1 MKILKKIIILAII
14 FSWIFSFWAANAWTI
29 EWLNSAWLGNK
40 ALSNYKDLENASQDV
55 WFKVINWFR
64 WVFSGILL
72 ILIIYAWAQMVMS
85 TWTDDDQLSKA
96 KRTIWYSIIWLIFI
110 NFPLEI
116 YRAIKYEWTSGT
128 GNLFIYEELFRK
140 VLTNILRAIQILLA
154 AIAVFV
160 LVYEWIKVITN
171 SKDSEA
177 LKQAKDRIVWV
188 IIWLIF
194 IWFIQLWIEFLKW
207 EAWSLWIATNI
218 FSAIA
223 KLALYFAWP
232 IALFF
237 LTLAWYYYIFSNWN
251 QDRMYKWKNIIINTW
266 SWVSSLMCVY
276 VLLNDISSLTF

>member
-1 MKILKKIIILAII
+1 
-14 FSWIFSFWAANAWTI
+14 
-29 EWLNSAWLGNK
+29 
-40 ALSNYKDLENASQDV
+40 
-55 WFKVINWFR
+55 
-64 WVFSGILL
+64 
-72 ILIIYAWAQMVMS
+72 MVMS

-237 LTLAWYYYIFSNWN
+237 LTLAWYYYIFSNWD
-251 QDRMYKWKNIIINTW
+251 QDRMNKWKNIIINTCI
-266 SWVSSLMCVY
+266 WVIILICVY

>member
-1 MKILKKIIILAII
+1 MKILKKIIIGAII
-14 FSWIFSFWAANAWTI
+14 FSGIFSFGAANAGTI
-29 EWLNSAWLGNK
+29 EGLNSAGLGNK

-55 WFKVINWFR
+55 GFKVINWFR

-72 ILIIYAWAQMVMS
+72 ILIIYAGAQMVMS
-85 TWTDDDQLSKA
+85 TGTDDDQLSKA
-96 KRTIWYSIIWLIFI
+96 KRTIWYSIIGLIFI

-116 YRAIKYEWTSGT
+116 YRAIKYEGTSGT

-160 LVYEWIKVITN
+160 LVYEGIKVITN

-188 IIWLIF
+188 IIGLIF
-194 IWFIQLWIEFLKW
+194 IGFIQLWIEFLKG
-207 EAWSLWIATNI
+207 EAGSLGIATNI

-223 KLALYFAWP
+223 KLALYFAGP

-237 LTLAWYYYIFSNWN
+237 LTLAGYYYIFSNGD
-251 QDRMYKWKNIIINTW
+251 QDRMNKGKNIIINTCIG
-266 SWVSSLMCVY
+266 VIILICVY

>member
-1 MKILKKIIILAII
+1 MKILKKIIIWAII

-116 YRAIKYEWTSGT
+116 YRAIKYEWTAWT

-207 EAWSLWIATNI
+207 EAW
-218 FSAIA
+218 
-223 KLALYFAWP
+223 
-232 IALFF
+232 
-237 LTLAWYYYIFSNWN
+237 N
-251 QDRMYKWKNIIINTW
+251 QDRMNKWKNIIINTCI
-266 SWVSSLMCVY
+266 WVIILICVY